1 MTPRAAILV
10 ATDRFID
17 ARLRTASRGTL
28 TAVVIGGYLGGILAA
43 AGGLVLAGVR
53 IGRKIA

>member
-1 MTPRAAILV
+1 MTPRAALTI
-10 ATDRFID
+10 ATDHYI
-17 ARLRTASRGTL
+17 AHLRTAPRGTL
-28 TAVVIGGYLGGILAA
+28 TAVIVGGYVGGILAA

>member
-1 MTPRAAILV
+1 MTARLALAFTADHYV
-10 ATDRFID
+10 
-17 ARLRTASRGTL
+17 ARLRTSQRGVI
-28 TAVVIGGYLGGILAA
+28 TALVLGGYVGGVLAA